1 MSYGAKLEKDAMH
14 VLKETSRT
22 FYIPITLLKR
32 ELRLTVGSAYL
43 CMRAID
49 EIEDHETMDAEIK
62 ESLLKK
68 TQELLLADGPFD
80 QTAFLGAIEP
90 YQLELP
96 EVTIRLAD
104 WLKVCPDGIVKK
116 VKSATAEM
124 AGGMAEWVN
133 KDWVIKTKEDLDNYT
148 YYVAGLVG
156 VMLSDIWKWYDGTE
170 TDHDLAIGFGRGL
183 QAVNILR
190 NQHED
195 YAERGVRFIPDGW
208 TRADVF
214 EYAHE
219 NLRLGDEY
227 LKDIKTRTITLFCKI
242 PLELAKRTLKTM
254 EDGNEKMTRQ
264 EVEEVVAEI
273 EKEE

>member
-1 MSYGAKLEKDAMH
+1 MRNEAKLEKDAMH

-49 EIEDHETMDAEIK
+49 EIEDHETMEAKVK
-62 ESLLKK
+62 EHLLRETKV
-68 TQELLLADGPFD
+68 LLLAEGEFD
-80 QTAFLGAIEP
+80 ETAYQSLITP
-90 YQLELP
+90 YKEDLP
-96 EVTIRLAD
+96 EVTIRLGD
-104 WLKVCPDGIVKK
+104 WINVCPTGIVRK
-116 VKSATAEM
+116 VKEATAEM
-124 AGGMAEWVN
+124 AGGMADWVK
-133 KDWVIKTKEDLDNYT
+133 KDWVIQTKEDLDDYT

-195 YAERGVRFIPDGW
+195 FAERGVRFIPEGW
-208 TRADVF
+208 TRDDVF
-214 EYAHE
+214 AYAHE
-219 NLRLGDEY
+219 NLRLGDLY
-227 LKDIKTRTITLFCKI
+227 LQDIKTRTITLFCKI
-242 PLELAKRTLKTM
+242 PLALAKRTLKAM
-254 EDGNEKMTRQ
+254 EDGKKKMSRQ
-264 EVEEVVAEI
+264 EVEEVVAEVKN
-273 EKEE
+273 E